1 MTGVE
6 DTAEAEEA
14 AAVEAEVGFVVVFN
28 FLEAGDDD
36 PPNEGEDFRAEDVLL
51 TNGSSSSGS
60 SWCFRLDLFLA
71 EVGSE
76 GEAAAA
82 EASTLRCVAFGK
94 EVSESVSDSDST
106 SSELLGLEGVFLC
119 FFRELLVVLGAVLVA
134 LLLLLSRS

>member
-28 FLEAGDDD
+28 FLEADDD

-82 EASTLRCVAFGK
+82 EASTLR
-94 EVSESVSDSDST
+94 
-106 SSELLGLEGVFLC
+106 
-119 FFRELLVVLGAVLVA
+119 
-134 LLLLLSRS
+134 

>member
-14 AAVEAEVGFVVVFN
+14 AAVEVEVGFVVVFN
-28 FLEAGDDD
+28 FLEADDD

-82 EASTLRCVAFGK
+82 EASTLR
-94 EVSESVSDSDST
+94 
-106 SSELLGLEGVFLC
+106 
-119 FFRELLVVLGAVLVA
+119 
-134 LLLLLSRS
+134 

>member
-1 MTGVE
+1 MRGVV

-14 AAVEAEVGFVVVFN
+14 AVVEAEVDFVVVFN
-28 FLEAGDDD
+28 FLEADDD

-82 EASTLRCVAFGK
+82 EASTLR
-94 EVSESVSDSDST
+94 
-106 SSELLGLEGVFLC
+106 
-119 FFRELLVVLGAVLVA
+119 
-134 LLLLLSRS
+134 

>member
-6 DTAEAEEA
+6 DTAEAKEA

-28 FLEAGDDD
+28 FLEADDD

-82 EASTLRCVAFGK
+82 EASTLR
-94 EVSESVSDSDST
+94 
-106 SSELLGLEGVFLC
+106 
-119 FFRELLVVLGAVLVA
+119 
-134 LLLLLSRS
+134 

>member
-28 FLEAGDDD
+28 FLEADDDDD

-82 EASTLRCVAFGK
+82 EASTLR
-94 EVSESVSDSDST
+94 
-106 SSELLGLEGVFLC
+106 
-119 FFRELLVVLGAVLVA
+119 
-134 LLLLLSRS
+134 

>member
-14 AAVEAEVGFVVVFN
+14 AAVEVEVGFVVVFN
-28 FLEAGDDD
+28 FLEADDDDD

-71 EVGSE
+71 EATIGSE

-82 EASTLRCVAFGK
+82 EASTLR
-94 EVSESVSDSDST
+94 
-106 SSELLGLEGVFLC
+106 
-119 FFRELLVVLGAVLVA
+119 
-134 LLLLLSRS
+134 

>member
-14 AAVEAEVGFVVVFN
+14 AAVEAEVGFVVVVFN
-28 FLEAGDDD
+28 FLEADDD

-82 EASTLRCVAFGK
+82 EASTLR
-94 EVSESVSDSDST
+94 
-106 SSELLGLEGVFLC
+106 
-119 FFRELLVVLGAVLVA
+119 
-134 LLLLLSRS
+134 

>member
-36 PPNEGEDFRAEDVLL
+36 DPPNEGEDFRAEDVLL

-60 SWCFRLDLFLA
+60 SWCLRLDLFLA

-76 GEAAAA
+76 GEAVAA

-119 FFRELLVVLGAVLVA
+119 FFREVLVVLLVA

>member
-28 FLEAGDDD
+28 FLEADDD
-36 PPNEGEDFRAEDVLL
+36 DTPNEGEDFRAEDVLL

-60 SWCFRLDLFLA
+60 SWCFLLDLFLA

-82 EASTLRCVAFGK
+82 EASTLR
-94 EVSESVSDSDST
+94 
-106 SSELLGLEGVFLC
+106 
-119 FFRELLVVLGAVLVA
+119 
-134 LLLLLSRS
+134 